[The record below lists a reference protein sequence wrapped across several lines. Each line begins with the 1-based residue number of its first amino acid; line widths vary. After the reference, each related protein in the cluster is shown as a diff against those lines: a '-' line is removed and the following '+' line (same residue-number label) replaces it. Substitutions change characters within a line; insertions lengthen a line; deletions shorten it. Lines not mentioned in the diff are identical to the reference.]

1 MNEGSIKT
9 EGSKEDWR
17 VSLIDTGINTMTG
30 GRLKRMKPFLKNET
44 FFMTYGDGLCDV
56 NLDELLKFHK
66 DHGRLVTATAVHPS
80 ARFGELNFEGD
91 YVNKFVEKPQ
101 TIQGW
106 VNGGYFV
113 MEPEVFEF
121 LENDQ
126 TILEREPLEKIAKIG
141 ELVGFKHEGFWQCM
155 DTKRDKDLLENLI
168 SKGITP
174 WLNKI

>member
-1 MNEGSIKT
+1 
-9 EGSKEDWR
+9 
-17 VSLIDTGINTMTG
+17 
-30 GRLKRMKPFLKNET
+30 
-44 FFMTYGDGLCDV
+44 MTYGDGLCDV

-66 DHGRLVTATAVHPS
+66 DHGRLVTVTAVHPS

-101 TIQGW
+101 TFQGW

-126 TILEREPLEKIAKIG
+126 TILEREPLEKIAQKG

-168 SKGITP
+168 SRGITP
-174 WLNKI
+174 WLNSI